1 VKHGTLLCFGA
12 LLSSALG
19 VCVTAPPAAGQP
31 SHTKPSSAS
40 SGIISGVV
48 KDASGIPQLGASV
61 ELMAEAPGVIA
72 ARQLLTNTQGI
83 FHAENLPP
91 GLYTVQV
98 TLAGFLPAFEK
109 HIQITSNLTTVVRI
123 ELESLYA
130 SIEQLRQ
137 APTYAL
143 VEPDDWK
150 WVLRS
155 TSGLRPILQWH
166 EEDTEDTSAVI
177 ADTGPARQL
186 GRVEITGGA
195 RRPGSASNIDS
206 SPGTAF
212 AYDERIDRNNHIVFA
227 GQVSYDD
234 DSPSGGL
241 AAMWL
246 PTGSVQNGPRSTM
259 VLREAKIGPDGP
271 IFRGVR
277 LEQSG
282 TLNFGDNNVLRV
294 GGEYVLVGAGSS
306 AWNLRPRL
314 NWQTRVTPNW
324 YVDVLYV
331 SLPADV
337 AYSDNSVSDM
347 IDGNSP
353 TVLATAL
360 NQLDSFP
367 ALLWHDRRPVLEN
380 GRHEELAVERKLGAR
395 SVFQIAAFHDDN
407 THVALFGK
415 GNDLLPGAE
424 YFQEFD
430 SKAFA
435 YDGGS
440 SVTWGTRVALR
451 ERLTDDLELTTIYAF
466 SGALAPI
473 ASPEG
478 PLRDA
483 LRTIP
488 RQSAAFKM
496 TGKVPVTGTR
506 LTAGY
511 KWINGTALS
520 RVDPYGESVYNLN
533 PYLHVGVR
541 QPLPWTILG
550 RWEANAECDN
560 LLAQGYVALPMADGQ
575 ILLAPAFRSFR
586 GGLSLQF

>member
-1 VKHGTLLCFGA
+1 VPHGTRLCYGA
-12 LLSSALG
+12 LLAFAVG
-19 VCVTAPPAAGQP
+19 VSLAAAPAAGQTAR
-31 SHTKPSSAS
+31 SKPSSPS
-40 SGIISGVV
+40 SGTISGVV
-48 KDASGIPQLGASV
+48 KDSSGIPQLGASV
-61 ELMAEAPGVIA
+61 ELMAEAPGVLA
-72 ARQLLTNTQGI
+72 ARQLLTNTQGV
-83 FHAENLPP
+83 FHAESLPP
-91 GLYTVQV
+91 GMYTVQV

-130 SIEQLRQ
+130 SIEQLRR
-137 APTYAL
+137 APSNAT

-166 EEDTEDTSAVI
+166 EEDTEDSSAVI

-227 GQVSYDD
+227 GQVSYDE

-246 PTGSVQNGPRSTM
+246 PTGSLQNGPRSTM

-277 LEQSG
+277 LEQSA
-282 TLNFGDNNVLRV
+282 TLNFAGNSVLRV

-324 YVDVLYV
+324 YVDLLYV

-337 AYSDNSVSDM
+337 AYSGNSVSDL
-347 IDGNSP
+347 IEGDSP

-407 THVALFGK
+407 SHVALFGK
-415 GNDLLPGAE
+415 GNELPGAE

-440 SVTWGTRVALR
+440 SVTWGGRLALR
-451 ERLTDDLELTTIYAF
+451 EVLTDDLELTAIYAF

-483 LRTIP
+483 LRTLP
-488 RQSAAFKM
+488 RQSAALKM
-496 TGKVPVTGTR
+496 TGKVPITGTR

-520 RVDPYGESVYNLN
+520 RVDAYGEGVYNVN
-533 PYLHVGVR
+533 PYLHVGIR

-560 LLAQGYVALPMADGQ
+560 LLAQGYVAAPMADGQ